1 MNTNSINTI
10 SKYLLLFLL
19 ILTGASCNDNDDAE
33 DTSIP
38 VLISQNINDGDVVG
52 PSGYVELTFSKAMR
66 QAPDTEIYFNGGVV
80 RVSINYEK
88 VRYTFSGME
97 NKECTFEVPAGALTD
112 MQGRA
117 YDEDFFLSFTAKS
130 EISGGG
136 KVFDAIVDSKGNGDY
151 FQELEEGKLSADE
164 FRKQL
169 ENLCGRSLTMEETKQ
184 AWLGFFNEVNLN
196 KLDYIL
202 ELRKSY
208 HVYILSNTNP
218 FVMSWACSPDFSSR
232 KKPLNDY
239 CDKLYL
245 SYQVGHTKPAP
256 EIFDYMVN
264 DCNIIPSETLFVDDG
279 ASNIQIGKEL
289 GFETFQPKNGEDWR
303 EKMTAILEK

>member
-117 YDEDFFLSFTAKS
+117 YDEDFFLILKGMVITLLSRLQSTPSLPHLPVLIKS
-130 EISGGG
+130 SLPTELIMNVSGS
-136 KVFDAIVDSKGNGDY
+136 IRIN
-151 FQELEEGKLSADE
+151 
-164 FRKQL
+164 
-169 ENLCGRSLTMEETKQ
+169 
-184 AWLGFFNEVNLN
+184 
-196 KLDYIL
+196 
-202 ELRKSY
+202 
-208 HVYILSNTNP
+208 H
-218 FVMSWACSPDFSSR
+218 
-232 KKPLNDY
+232 
-239 CDKLYL
+239 
-245 SYQVGHTKPAP
+245 
-256 EIFDYMVN
+256 
-264 DCNIIPSETLFVDDG
+264 LF
-279 ASNIQIGKEL
+279 I
-289 GFETFQPKNGEDWR
+289 
-303 EKMTAILEK
+303 

>member
-136 KVFDAIVDSKGNGDY
+136 KVFDAINS
-151 FQELEEGKLSADE
+151 
-164 FRKQL
+164 
-169 ENLCGRSLTMEETKQ
+169 
-184 AWLGFFNEVNLN
+184 
-196 KLDYIL
+196 
-202 ELRKSY
+202 
-208 HVYILSNTNP
+208 
-218 FVMSWACSPDFSSR
+218 
-232 KKPLNDY
+232 
-239 CDKLYL
+239 
-245 SYQVGHTKPAP
+245 
-256 EIFDYMVN
+256 
-264 DCNIIPSETLFVDDG
+264 
-279 ASNIQIGKEL
+279 
-289 GFETFQPKNGEDWR
+289 
-303 EKMTAILEK
+303 

>member
-136 KVFDAIVDSKGNGDY
+136 KVFDAIVDSKGNG
-151 FQELEEGKLSADE
+151 GLSPIRIHGGPVIGTIQPLIVHT
-164 FRKQL
+164 FITHGLKVIQIIS
-169 ENLCGRSLTMEETKQ
+169 G
-184 AWLGFFNEVNLN
+184 EVA
-196 KLDYIL
+196 
-202 ELRKSY
+202 
-208 HVYILSNTNP
+208 
-218 FVMSWACSPDFSSR
+218 M
-232 KKPLNDY
+232 
-239 CDKLYL
+239 YL
-245 SYQVGHTKPAP
+245 SKTVHS
-256 EIFDYMVN
+256 
-264 DCNIIPSETLFVDDG
+264 IIQ
-279 ASNIQIGKEL
+279 A
-289 GFETFQPKNGEDWR
+289 
-303 EKMTAILEK
+303 MTVVAL

>member
-136 KVFDAIVDSKGNGDY
+136 KVITLLSRLQSTPSLPHLPVLIKSSLPT
-151 FQELEEGKLSADE
+151 ELIMNVSGSI
-164 FRKQL
+164 RI
-169 ENLCGRSLTMEETKQ
+169 N
-184 AWLGFFNEVNLN
+184 
-196 KLDYIL
+196 
-202 ELRKSY
+202 
-208 HVYILSNTNP
+208 H
-218 FVMSWACSPDFSSR
+218 
-232 KKPLNDY
+232 
-239 CDKLYL
+239 
-245 SYQVGHTKPAP
+245 
-256 EIFDYMVN
+256 
-264 DCNIIPSETLFVDDG
+264 LF
-279 ASNIQIGKEL
+279 I
-289 GFETFQPKNGEDWR
+289 
-303 EKMTAILEK
+303 